1 MEPVRI
7 PIRHPEKKDGRS
19 FFKRLF
25 LEQQLNNPLG
35 FVLFLG
41 AAGLVALMVAQMGVK
56 GGMLVLVVVIAL
68 PVLYAIMVY
77 LEFGIWLLLIFAY
90 LLFFLM
96 RLDLGFPLGTLIDAL
111 QVLLFIGFFIHQR
124 TRPNWKDLKTPV
136 SVMILVWVGYNV
148 LAVVNPAAASR
159 MAWVYT
165 IRSVAIITFSYF
177 VFLYVIRSVSF
188 IRVILKTWIGLALF
202 AALYAFKQEYIGF
215 TSGENAWLASD
226 PKIAALLFIDGAWR
240 KFSIMADPVAFS
252 YNMAISSILCIAL
265 MTGPLPSWKK
275 IALGG
280 CTAILLF
287 AMLLSGTR
295 SAYIMLPVGLIFLAI
310 LKFNRKVL
318 RIMVVVGAA
327 LVVLVFMPT
336 TNYTLYRF
344 QTAFK
349 PSKDASFNVR
359 KANQEKIQPYILT
372 HPIGGGLGATGAW
385 GQRFAPDSYLANFPP
400 DSGYVRVA
408 VELGWIG
415 LLLFCILL
423 FLILKMSI
431 NNYYAIRDPEL
442 KSYCLGMTL
451 ILYAFTIGN
460 YPQEALVQYPS
471 NIYFYLVVALVSITY
486 RLDKKKQAALKD
498 KTPEIQ
504 DK

>member
-1 MEPVRI
+1 MEPIRI
-7 PIRHPEKKDGRS
+7 PIRSGKKKAGQRS
-19 FFKRLF
+19 FHKLF
-25 LEQQLNNPLG
+25 LQQPMNPLG
-35 FVLFLG
+35 IVVFLAAAVLF
-41 AAGLVALMVAQMGVK
+41 AITVANMGIT
-56 GGMLVLVVVIAL
+56 GGMLALVVIIGL
-68 PVLYAIMVY
+68 PMLYAIMVY
-77 LEFGIWLLLIFAY
+77 MEFGIWLLLIFAY

-111 QVLLFIGFFIHQR
+111 QVLLFIAFFIHQR
-124 TRPNWKDLKTPV
+124 NKPNWKDLKTPV
-136 SVMILVWVGYNV
+136 SFMVLIWIGYNV
-148 LAVVNPAAASR
+148 LAVVNPEAESR

-165 IRSVAIITFSYF
+165 IRSVAIITLSYF
-177 VFLYVIRSVSF
+177 VFLYTIRTVSF
-188 IRVILKTWIGLALF
+188 IRIILKTWIALAMF
-202 AALYAFKQEYIGF
+202 AAFYAFKQEYIGF

-252 YNMAISSILCIAL
+252 YNMAIASILCISL
-265 MTGPLPSWKK
+265 MTGPIPGWKK
-275 IALGG
+275 MVLGF
-280 CTAILLF
+280 CTAMLLF
-287 AMLLSGTR
+287 AMLMSGTR
-295 SAYIMLPVGLIFLAI
+295 SAYLMVPVGLIFLAI
-310 LKFNRKVL
+310 LKFNKKVL
-318 RIMVVVGAA
+318 RVMVVVGAA
-327 LVVLVFMPT
+327 MIVLVFMPT

-344 QTAFK
+344 QTAFR

-408 VELGWIG
+408 VELGWVG

-442 KSYCLGMTL
+442 KTYCLGMTL

-486 RLDKKKQAALKD
+486 QLDRKKQGDIGDEKKMAKD
-498 KTPEIQ
+498 K
-504 DK
+504 

>member
-7 PIRHPEKKDGRS
+7 PIRSEKKKAGLS
-19 FFKRLF
+19 FRKRF
-25 LEQQLNNPLG
+25 PGPQLNNPLG
-35 FVLFLG
+35 ILLFLSAAVLFAITVAELG
-41 AAGLVALMVAQMGVK
+41 VS
-56 GGMLVLVVVIAL
+56 GGMLALVVIIAL
-68 PVLYAIMVY
+68 PMLYAIMVY
-77 LEFGIWLLLIFAY
+77 MQFGVWLLLIFAY

-96 RLDLGFPLGTLIDAL
+96 RLGVGFPLGTLIDGL

-124 TRPNWKDLKTPV
+124 TKPNWKDLKTPV
-136 SVMILVWVGYNV
+136 SVMVLVWIGYNV
-148 LAVVNPAAASR
+148 LAVVNPEAPSR

-165 IRSVAIITFSYF
+165 IRSVAIITLSYF
-177 VFLYVIRSVSF
+177 VFLYSIRTVTF
-188 IRVILKTWIGLALF
+188 VRIILKTWIALSLF
-202 AALYAFKQEYIGF
+202 AAFYAFKQEYIGF

-252 YNMAISSILCIAL
+252 YNMAISSILCIGL
-265 MTGPLPSWKK
+265 MTGPMPAWKK
-275 IALGG
+275 VVLGF
-280 CTAILLF
+280 CTVLFLF

-295 SAYIMLPVGLIFLAI
+295 SAYLMVPVGLIFLAI

-318 RIMVVVGAA
+318 RVMVVVG
-327 LVVLVFMPT
+327 VVMIVLVFMPT

-344 QTAFK
+344 QTAFR
-349 PSKDASFNVR
+349 PSQDASFNVR

-442 KSYCLGMTL
+442 KTYCLAMTL

-486 RLDKKKQAALKD
+486 QLDRKKQAASEDEKKIL
-498 KTPEIQ
+498 Q
-504 DK
+504 DR